1 MKEKFDCPITA
12 WCESDSGCNDCVIK
26 EWWEAWVKQTKP
38 EPSEVKLKE
47 GKEIVEAMDI
57 IKEKPECPKE
67 KCSWYNKAD
76 KKEPCIMNCIRRELV
91 KHQRDFYINDEE
103 ITKEGV

>member
-1 MKEKFDCPITA
+1 MTKRELIEIVKKFRYN
-12 WCESDSGCNDCVIK
+12 SGETYWDKRRNHKKLLTDVLSYL
-26 EWWEAWVKQTKP
+26 TKP
-38 EPSEVKLKE
+38 E
-47 GKEIVEAMDI
+47 
-57 IKEKPECPKE
+57 PECPKE

-91 KHQRDFYINDEE
+91 KHQRDFYINDEK